1 MFPTYQRVRARLL
14 LLLVL
19 ALCPAAGAAVAAADS
34 TLVVRGAGEGH
45 GVGLSQQG
53 ALGFAQHGYDY
64 RAILAHY
71 FTGTA
76 LGHASPRHA
85 VRVLLQANQARLTVS
100 GARRVNSRALRSAV
114 TYTATLAGRRVVLR
128 THGHRV
134 AHAPVLRVGGGR
146 LRLGGKALNG
156 LSSGRYRGVLE
167 LRAAVHGGLNAID
180 LIAVDD
186 YVRGVLAS
194 EVPAGWPAAAL
205 QAQAVASRSYA
216 LTSHAGSASHF
227 DLYADTR
234 SQLYRGANSES
245 ATTDSAVR
253 ATAGQ
258 VLTYA
263 GQPVTTYFFSSSGGQ
278 TENSENSFAGTP
290 PRPWLR
296 GVSDPFDGG
305 PLHRWGPVRLS
316 FAQAGARL
324 SGLVRGSLV
333 GIEVTRRGV
342 SPRVVDAQVLGSE
355 GATAVSGPD
364 LAARLGLP
372 DAWDYFSVDD
382 GSGERPEPDTS
393 AAAPSPSPFQALPA
407 PSGGTAGG

>member
-1 MFPTYQRVRARLL
+1 MRPTYQRAGARLT
-14 LLLVL
+14 LLV
-19 ALCPAAGAAVAAADS
+19 ALVLCAAAPAAADS
-34 TLVVRGAGEGH
+34 TLIVRGAGEGH

-53 ALGFAQHGYDY
+53 ALGFALHGFDY

-76 LGHASPRHA
+76 LGHVSARHP
-85 VRVLLQANQARLTVS
+85 VQVLLQANEARLTIT
-100 GARRVNSRALRSAV
+100 GARRANAKRLRPTT

-128 THGHRV
+128 AGGRRV
-134 AHAPVLRVGGGR
+134 ARAPVLRMSGGR
-146 LRLGGKALNG
+146 LRLAGRALNG
-156 LSSGRYRGVLE
+156 LTSGRYRGVLE
-167 LRAAVHGGLNAID
+167 LRPAVHGGLNAID
-180 LIAVDD
+180 VIAVDE
-186 YVRGVLAS
+186 YVRGVLAN
-194 EVPAGWPAAAL
+194 EVSAGWPAAAL

-216 LTSHAGSASHF
+216 LTSHAGPASHF

-234 SQLYRGANSES
+234 SQLYRGASSES
-245 ATTDSAVR
+245 ATTDGAVS

-263 GQPVTTYFFSSSGGQ
+263 GRPVTTYFFASSGGQ
-278 TENSENSFAGTP
+278 TENSENSFPGTP

-316 FAQAGARL
+316 FAAASARL
-324 SGLVRGSLV
+324 AGLVHGSLV
-333 GIEVTRRGV
+333 GVEVTQRGV
-342 SPRVVDAQVLGSE
+342 SPRVVHALVLGTE
-355 GATAVSGPD
+355 GTAPVSGPD
-364 LAARLGLP
+364 LAARLELP

-382 GSGERPEPDTS
+382 GTGERPQPDTS
-393 AAAPSPSPFQALPA
+393 AAAPSPSPFQALPT